1 MSSFSPSSKSRSGL
15 HIPPR
20 GSGGCKWILPFF
32 GVLSVYSSSAQDCE
46 PDAGCGFST
55 LAGYGVVQVTASP
68 VFVPIDMIRSPGA
81 RAFFLVLSG
90 ETYEWSNREADGGV
104 SPFDTELTLFH
115 SPDTNPAC
123 YGNDPDGNGAF
134 IGWTAPIY
142 GSVYVGLNKVPC
154 SSDTTDCTVLW
165 RCASCPELPEIRIP
179 YVGSNEVACG
189 TNVRL
194 QDPGGND
201 YYPNNANGYTVLHV
215 SGSGSIR
222 IRGTHAIENFFD
234 QLTLYAGTTG
244 TGTVLATYTNAGFID
259 FLGQPGQ
266 PISAR
271 FRSDANGSMAGFDL
285 QVTYEG
291 QCAEVGITESD
302 QLEWS
307 VHPNPSSGRF
317 TVQCST
323 PEQIRNI
330 DLLDIQGKVL
340 RTWEPQWHS
349 DATYPISMEDEVAPG
364 CYFLRLQ
371 TPHGSRAQRIML
383 E

>member
-1 MSSFSPSSKSRSGL
+1 M
-15 HIPPR
+15 
-20 GSGGCKWILPFF
+20 
-32 GVLSVYSSSAQDCE
+32 
-46 PDAGCGFST
+46 
-55 LAGYGVVQVTASP
+55 
-68 VFVPIDMIRSPGA
+68 
-81 RAFFLVLSG
+81 
-90 ETYEWSNREADGGV
+90 
-104 SPFDTELTLFH
+104 
-115 SPDTNPAC
+115 
-123 YGNDPDGNGAF
+123 
-134 IGWTAPIY
+134 
-142 GSVYVGLNKVPC
+142 
-154 SSDTTDCTVLW
+154 
-165 RCASCPELPEIRIP
+165 
-179 YVGSNEVACG
+179 
-189 TNVRL
+189 
-194 QDPGGND
+194 
-201 YYPNNANGYTVLHV
+201 
-215 SGSGSIR
+215 
-222 IRGTHAIENFFD
+222 
-234 QLTLYAGTTG
+234 LTLYAGTTG